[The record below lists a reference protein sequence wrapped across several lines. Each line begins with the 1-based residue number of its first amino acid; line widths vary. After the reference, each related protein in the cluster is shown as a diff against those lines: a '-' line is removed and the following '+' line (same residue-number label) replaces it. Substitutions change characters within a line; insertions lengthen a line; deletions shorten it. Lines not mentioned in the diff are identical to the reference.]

1 MWLCPVWM
9 SGIIIISKRRQT
21 LTQKVEGEIYKFQ
34 LKFPA
39 TRKIVK
45 WILKNGHEK
54 MPVWSAK
61 MDEIIQIPT
70 NPLISLRLT
79 THVTTCLFIYFSFLS
94 NSNEE
99 FKVRKNKHI
108 FEHENFTWKKYKK
121 DHWTLSVFEN
131 LKKCILFY
139 RSCLSV

>member
-1 MWLCPVWM
+1 
-9 SGIIIISKRRQT
+9 
-21 LTQKVEGEIYKFQ
+21 
-34 LKFPA
+34 
-39 TRKIVK
+39 VK
-45 WILKNGHEK
+45 WIFKNGREK

>member
-1 MWLCPVWM
+1 MRLCPVWM

-21 LTQKVEGEIYKFQ
+21 LTQKVEGGNLQVSTQISRHIKNCEMD
-34 LKFPA
+34 
-39 TRKIVK
+39 
-45 WILKNGHEK
+45 LKNGREK

-108 FEHENFTWKKYKK
+108 FEHENFTWKKNKK
-121 DHWTLSVFEN
+121 DVVRLRKF
-131 LKKCILFY
+131 KKM
-139 RSCLSV
+139 